1 MVSPR
6 GQYKEVLEMDNK
18 KYFCS
23 ACDYVYDPQKGDLE
37 GSVAPGVEFKDLP
50 ENWICPACG
59 VGKEYFQPVEE

>member
-1 MVSPR
+1 
-6 GQYKEVLEMDNK
+6 MDNK